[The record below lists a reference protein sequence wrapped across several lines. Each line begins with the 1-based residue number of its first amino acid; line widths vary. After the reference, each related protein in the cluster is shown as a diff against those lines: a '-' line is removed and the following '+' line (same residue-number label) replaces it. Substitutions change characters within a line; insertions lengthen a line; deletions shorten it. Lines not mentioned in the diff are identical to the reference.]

1 MIMEMVEDVL
11 KGKKAFINSWVSE
24 LVYVKD
30 VVKAVRLAV
39 QLKFHL
45 LKVCNVRMGCI
56 YA

>member
-1 MIMEMVEDVL
+1 MEMVEDVL